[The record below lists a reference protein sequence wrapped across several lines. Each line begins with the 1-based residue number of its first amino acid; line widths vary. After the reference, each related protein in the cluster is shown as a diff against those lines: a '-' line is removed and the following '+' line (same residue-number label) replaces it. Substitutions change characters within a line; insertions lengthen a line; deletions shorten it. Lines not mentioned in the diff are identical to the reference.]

1 MIFIACTLRLKFYF
15 IWPLAECSLTLAGL
29 NFKGWSEDGKE
40 AEWGRCKNVDM
51 YNVELQP
58 SARVLPQ
65 YWNICTGVFLRRC
78 VLLTLWDVLVAWP
91 ACAEAGVV
99 PIASCRGCVITCRCC
114 CMPVAG

>member
-29 NFKGWSEDGKE
+29 NFKGWSEDGKT
-40 AEWGRCKNVDM
+40 AEWGRCRNVDM

-65 YWNICTGVFLRRC
+65 YWNICTGVFLRR
-78 VLLTLWDVLVAWP
+78 
-91 ACAEAGVV
+91 
-99 PIASCRGCVITCRCC
+99 
-114 CMPVAG
+114 